1 MGMGVGECREKVG
14 MCMCRCMWGLS
25 LMLSVSV
32 ACRDV
37 RFSLFLSEFKH
48 GKERALELLGKL
60 PHCIPH
66 RQVGCT
72 SFACTDGQFRQEC
85 VVCST

>member
-1 MGMGVGECREKVG
+1 M
-14 MCMCRCMWGLS
+14 
-25 LMLSVSV
+25 SV

-72 SFACTDGQFRQEC
+72 SLAVPTGAVETRA
-85 VVCST
+85 

>member
-1 MGMGVGECREKVG
+1 M
-14 MCMCRCMWGLS
+14 
-25 LMLSVSV
+25 SV

-48 GKERALELLGKL
+48 GKKRALELLGKL

-72 SFACTDGQFRQEC
+72 SLAVPTGAVETRA
-85 VVCST
+85 